1 MFCFWVSPSVRGGV
15 NNWLCGSPGELNSKM
30 EKWKSDRLQERVEDK
45 MRSKEHGQLS
55 AILELGRQWIYIMYK
70 YIPMKVKHVFF
81 PEKEKKE
88 KSH

>member
-1 MFCFWVSPSVRGGV
+1 
-15 NNWLCGSPGELNSKM
+15 
-30 EKWKSDRLQERVEDK
+30 

-55 AILELGRQWIYIMYK
+55 AILELGRQWICIMYK